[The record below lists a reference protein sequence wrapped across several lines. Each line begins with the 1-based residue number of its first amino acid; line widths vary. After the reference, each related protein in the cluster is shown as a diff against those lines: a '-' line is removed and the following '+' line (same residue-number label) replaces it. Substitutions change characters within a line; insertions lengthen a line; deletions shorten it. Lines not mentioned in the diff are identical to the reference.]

1 MQDLVAVIVPIVV
14 ADAIPLPPVAA
25 PSPDGIVLV
34 AMAAAIAPITAMPKF
49 VVVVVKSETNEFLFA
64 TGLGITM
71 HGCEGD
77 GSNGKSC

>member
-34 AMAAAIAPITAMPKF
+34 AMAAAIAPIIAMPKF
-49 VVVVVKSETNEFLFA
+49 VEVVVKSEMNELRFT
-64 TGLGITM
+64 TGLGITL
-71 HGCEGD
+71 HGCDGD
-77 GSNGKSC
+77 GSNSKPC